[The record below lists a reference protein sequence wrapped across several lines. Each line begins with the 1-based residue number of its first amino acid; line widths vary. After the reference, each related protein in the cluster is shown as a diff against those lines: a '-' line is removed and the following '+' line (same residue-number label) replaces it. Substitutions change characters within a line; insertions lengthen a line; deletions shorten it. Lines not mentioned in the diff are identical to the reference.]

1 MQQIHIHEQ
10 SSLNGTVRFLTSL
23 WGRWLQFWLGIVLL
37 GAGIT
42 LMVRADIGLGPW
54 DVLHQGISFRTD
66 IGIGTASILVGFG
79 IMLFWLPLGER
90 PGPGTI
96 LNIIFAGTFTNVFL
110 GLLPPLPTLLGGA
123 WLLPA
128 QVAQMVLGTVSL
140 GVGSGLY
147 VSAGLGAGPRDG
159 VMMGL
164 VRRTGLSVRLI
175 RTGIEM
181 VALTVGWLL
190 GGTLGLGTLIFAF
203 GVGPVIQTTL
213 RVARQLRGEPAEP
226 EHGKAG
232 RS

>member
-1 MQQIHIHEQ
+1 MQHIHTHEQ
-10 SSLNGTVRFLTSL
+10 SSLNGTVPFLATL

-37 GAGIT
+37 AAGIT
-42 LMVRADIGLGPW
+42 VMVRAEIGLGPW

-96 LNIIFAGTFTNVFL
+96 LNIIFVGVFTNVFL
-110 GLLPPLPTLLGGA
+110 GLMPPLPTLLGGA

-128 QVAQMVLGTVSL
+128 QVAQMALGTVAL

-147 VSAGLGAGPRDG
+147 VGAGLGAGPRDG

-164 VRRTGLSVRLI
+164 VRHTGLSVRLI
-175 RTGIEM
+175 RTGMEM
-181 VALTVGWLL
+181 IALTVGWLL

-203 GVGPVIQTTL
+203 GVGPVIQATL
-213 RVARQLRGEPAEP
+213 RMSRRLRGEPA
-226 EHGKAG
+226 AA
-232 RS
+232 